1 MGVDLGPFP
10 TRDVLDVTGKVAHF
24 REPLVQWFKKLFI
37 VAFDQQTSGTT
48 AQRPTADLY
57 VGKFYFDK
65 DLGTEG
71 RPIWRNKDNDGWCDA
86 DGNAV

>member
-37 VAFDQQTSGTT
+37 VAFDQQNSGTT

-57 VGKFYFDK
+57 VGKQFFDTT
-65 DLGTEG
+65 LGY
-71 RPIWRNKDNDGWCDA
+71 PIWYDGSVWVDA
-86 DGNAV
+86 TGAAA